1 MTDGTTK
8 LTTEQQYLIKQAAE
22 RLKGEFAGVF
32 SVETIERF
40 MTESQAQL
48 ESRATVT
55 TWLPILIERFARDR
69 FRALAKVE
77 GLMTDQRPAVLFL
90 CVHNAGRSQ
99 MAAGWLRHLA
109 GDTVDVF
116 SGGSEPADQVNPGGG
131 GGDGRGRDRHPHR
144 VPQPWTDELVRA
156 ADVVI
161 TMGCGDAC
169 PVYPGKRYEDWELTD
184 PAGQP
189 VEFVRPVRDDI
200 QARVQPLMTSLDI
213 ATQGDAGRSDGGS
226 PPSSSARRSCSPPSS
241 ARASWP
247 RTSRRRRA
255 PAAPEHVRHRG
266 RPDRVDPGVRDRCPV
281 PTSIRRSPSPTGA
294 SAARHHRGDRLHRRA
309 DRRRHR
315 RRDRRQP
322 HVRPP
327 RRRPGPRPLGPARI
341 SGWPR
346 SWPPS
351 GCCW

>member
-69 FRALAKVE
+69 LRALAKVE
-77 GLMTDQRPAVLFL
+77 GLLTDQRPAVLFL

-109 GDTVDVF
+109 GDTIDVF
-116 SGGSEPADQVNPGGG
+116 SGGSEPAADVN
-131 GGDGRGRDRHPHR
+131 R
-144 VPQPWTDELVRA
+144 VAVEAMAEVGIDIRTEFPKPWTDEIVRA

-189 VEFVRPVRDDI
+189 IEFVRQVRDDI
-200 QARVQPLMTSLDI
+200 QARVQALMTSLDI
-213 ATQGDAGRSDGGS
+213 
-226 PPSSSARRSCSPPSS
+226 
-241 ARASWP
+241 
-247 RTSRRRRA
+247 
-255 PAAPEHVRHRG
+255 PAQV
-266 RPDRVDPGVRDRCPV
+266 
-281 PTSIRRSPSPTGA
+281 
-294 SAARHHRGDRLHRRA
+294 
-309 DRRRHR
+309 
-315 RRDRRQP
+315 
-322 HVRPP
+322 
-327 RRRPGPRPLGPARI
+327 
-341 SGWPR
+341 
-346 SWPPS
+346 
-351 GCCW
+351 